1 MGFVTRALGRTA
13 ATATLAGLVTAS
25 SMVFGP
31 LSQSAQGDRL
41 TATTGVNLR
50 SGPGLSYTIVGGL
63 STGQRITALGGSVDG
78 WTPVDL
84 NGRRVYVASRYVSGA
99 TDGATPV
106 STGATGTAVTTVNLN
121 VRTGPSTSYSV
132 VTTLGKG
139 TTVTLTGT
147 TSGGWTQI
155 SRSGHA
161 YWVSSVYLGAGTS
174 SGSTGGSS
182 SGSTAA
188 GAAYTT
194 TALNVRTGPSTS
206 YAVVTTLVRGTKVT
220 TTGTE
225 QNGWTQV
232 LYNGATRWVS
242 SAYLTSAGASASQP
256 APSVVTGSG
265 TMYATTSVNVRTGP
279 STGYSVVTTLE
290 RGQQI
295 ATTGKTSNGW
305 TEVVWQGAARWM
317 SSQYLSTSNP
327 GPSNA
332 VQPVSDGSVIASA
345 LPGSVGLSGTIP
357 GVKKVI
363 NLVETNWPVVG
374 PYYGVRVE
382 PGSDHNDGHAVDCMI
397 PNWSGANKAVG
408 DAIAAYLQAHAREL
422 NINYIIWRQHIWSV
436 ARSSEGWRPMADRG
450 STTANHYDHVHVS
463 VY

>member
-1 MGFVTRALGRTA
+1 MGFLTRALGRTV

-25 SMVFGP
+25 GMVFGP

-41 TATTGVNLR
+41 TAITGVNLR
-50 SGPGLSYTIVGGL
+50 SGPGLSYPVVGGL
-63 STGQRITALGGSVDG
+63 STGQRITALGHSADG

-84 NGRRVYVASRYVSGA
+84 NGRRVYVASRYVSGD
-99 TDGATPV
+99 TDGSTPV
-106 STGATGTAVTTVNLN
+106 STGSAGTAVTTVNLN
-121 VRTGPSTSYSV
+121 VRTGPSTSYAV

-147 TSGGWTQI
+147 TSRAWTQI
-155 SRSGHA
+155 SRDGHS
-161 YWVSSVYLGAGTS
+161 YWVSSVYLGSGS
-174 SGSTGGSS
+174 SGGSTGGSS
-182 SGSTAA
+182 GSGT

-242 SAYLTSAGASASQP
+242 SSYLTTAGASATEP

-279 STGYSVVTTLE
+279 STSYAVVTTLE
-290 RGQQI
+290 QGQQVS
-295 ATTGKTSNGW
+295 TTGKTSNGW

-317 SSQYLSTSNP
+317 SSQYLSSSNP
-327 GPSNA
+327 GTSTTVDPAN
-332 VQPVSDGSVIASA
+332 VSSSIISSA
-345 LPGSVGLSGTIP
+345 LPGSVGLSGLVP
-357 GVKKVI
+357 SAKKVV
-363 NLVETNWPVVG
+363 NVVETQWPVVG

-397 PNWSGANKAVG
+397 PNWSGANKVVG
-408 DAIAAYLQAHAREL
+408 DQIAAYLQAHASEL
-422 NINYIIWRQHIWSV
+422 GISYIIWRQHIWSV
-436 ARSSEGWRPMADRG
+436 ARSSEGWRLMADRG

-463 VY
+463 VN